1 MYKKIEEQV
10 VLFYIFLSFILS
22 LQPASLNVLY
32 SD

>member
-10 VLFYIFLSFILS
+10 VLFYIFLS